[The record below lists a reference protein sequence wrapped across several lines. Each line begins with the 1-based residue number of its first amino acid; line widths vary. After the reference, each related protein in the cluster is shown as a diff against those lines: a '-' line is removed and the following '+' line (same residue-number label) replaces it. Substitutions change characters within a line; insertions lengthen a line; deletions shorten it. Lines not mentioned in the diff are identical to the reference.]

1 MGSAALRTEPQW
13 LGLRWFLSR
22 SRQTPADPRRI
33 VPQSVQAARV
43 ADILPSAVK
52 MIAAPAVSSGEID
65 QLPANAGRAGHPRAA
80 MVAYVDDFKM
90 TMLFVLGSIPLLPM
104 RDPRDRTPP
113 AAAVTPRRPAIR
125 PPSGPPGDMPAAS
138 WPNPRTVNP
147 SFPNLIR
154 LARQVEVREDAVY
167 VRRHD
172 LARWADV

>member
-1 MGSAALRTEPQW
+1 
-13 LGLRWFLSR
+13 
-22 SRQTPADPRRI
+22 
-33 VPQSVQAARV
+33 V

-113 AAAVTPRRPAIR
+113 AAAVTPRRPAKAAIR
-125 PPSGPPGDMPAAS
+125 SA
-138 WPNPRTVNP
+138 
-147 SFPNLIR
+147 
-154 LARQVEVREDAVY
+154 
-167 VRRHD
+167 RRH
-172 LARWADV
+172 AGSFVAKPENGQSEFP